1 MSPTVP
7 LLGITSAV
15 PPNGSVYGHRGS
27 RLLAPGPDSNRY
39 PVTSEEPSARKTPP
53 PHTRDPMPVSFH
65 ARLRMRP
72 WPVGLP
78 PLLAQNRDPKNKA
91 GGGVFWEVGTSAVAH
106 PVCSGE
112 EETVLAQ
119 PHGESKTAPARQAQ
133 TGGSFQRLVKEATP
147 NSRDFGGWTVRS
159 CGWLGRRGL
168 RSH

>member
-15 PPNGSVYGHRGS
+15 PPNGSGYGHRGS

-72 WPVGLP
+72 WPVGP
-78 PLLAQNRDPKNKA
+78 PPFLARNRDPKNKA
-91 GGGVFWEVGTSAVAH
+91 GGGVFWEVGTWWGPLQWPIPCA
-106 PVCSGE
+106 PG
-112 EETVLAQ
+112 
-119 PHGESKTAPARQAQ
+119 KTKQSWPNLMVN
-133 TGGSFQRLVKEATP
+133 QRLPQPAKPRQEGLSSVWSRKQRPTP
-147 NSRDFGGWTVRS
+147 EILRGGR
-159 CGWLGRRGL
+159 
-168 RSH
+168 